1 MSHPPLQM
9 QSHTTAI
16 PMLQIFA
23 TGGTIAG
30 VASDAHNAVHYQAAA
45 LPVTQ
50 LLQAVPALQQLAAEV
65 RAEQLFAKDSKDLDP
80 ADWLCLARAVDQA
93 LQEPRMAGI
102 VITHGTDTLEE
113 TAWWLHRTL
122 RPSPKPVVLVSAMR
136 PANALGAD
144 GPQNLW
150 DACCVA
156 LSELT
161 GVVCVAAGEVHR
173 AETVQ
178 KQQPYR
184 IPAFGSGSS
193 GPLAWVEEGRVVPAA
208 PAPAVNKLQCP
219 ADDAIQT
226 QAATDLMARGK
237 YHGLLGMP
245 VDAPVPAIAWITSH
259 AGFDARQVQAL
270 QAAGFDGVLVAGT
283 GNASL
288 HHALEAALEEAIQA
302 GLAIALTSRCTQ
314 GTLVAPASQQ
324 LRHRLLPLPAA
335 KARLELLME
344 LWHRNTTQ

>member
-1 MSHPPLQM
+1 MSQPPLPM
-9 QSHTTAI
+9 QANPS
-16 PMLQIFA
+16 PRPVLQIFA

-30 VASDAHNAVHYQAAA
+30 VAHDARNAVHYQAAT
-45 LPVTQ
+45 LPVTA
-50 LLQAVPALQQLAAEV
+50 LLQAVPALEHLGADI
-65 RAEQLFAKDSKDLDP
+65 RAKPLLAKDSKDLDP
-80 ADWLCLARAVDQA
+80 SDWLCLARAVDQA
-93 LQEPRMAGI
+93 LQEPHIAGI

-113 TAWWLHRTL
+113 TAWFLHRTL

-144 GPQNLW
+144 GPQNLL

-156 LSELT
+156 LSELG

-208 PAPAVNKLQCP
+208 PASAQNKHHGHTGDG
-219 ADDAIQT
+219 A
-226 QAATDLMARGK
+226 QAATTLMARGK
-237 YHGLLGMP
+237 YHALLSMP
-245 VDAPVPAIAWITSH
+245 TEAPVPAIAWITSH

-270 QAAGFDGVLVAGT
+270 HAAGFDGVLVAGT

-288 HHALEAALEEAIQA
+288 HHALETALNEAAQA
-302 GLAIALTSRCTQ
+302 GLAIAITSRCTQ
-314 GTLVAPASQQ
+314 GTVVAPVPLQS
-324 LRHRLLPLPAA
+324 RHRLLPLPAA

-344 LWHRNTTQ
+344 LWLPNTTQ